1 MKITL
6 NKKNKLSG
14 IISIEIEKNDYE
26 QKVNDVLKKYSKTA
40 KIPGFRKGFVPIGL
54 VKKQYGNAVKVDE
67 INKLLDSSLKKYIQ
81 DEKLDILGGP
91 IPHMDNDINWDSE
104 IINFD
109 FEIGYTPEFKINL
122 KPKKPILKYE
132 VKADKK
138 MVDGQIKN
146 IQSQYGKLI
155 SKPKVENNS
164 EITANFNCT
173 TDEINNSSMFKTES
187 LKPSFLKRII
197 GLKVGNELTEI
208 GSKIFKENYE
218 LSRNLKIELEKA
230 KNFKSEVSIK
240 IEEINEREMADLDQ
254 DLFDK
259 VFGKNSV
266 KSVTEMKNKL
276 SEDFVKQFQNQ
287 VDQKLMNDT
296 IEYLIES
303 TKINLPSEFLIKWMK
318 LSSENKISI
327 DEAKSEYE
335 KSEKGMKYQLIESKI
350 IIDNDLQVNF
360 EDLKSFTTDL
370 IKNQMLQYG
379 QAIPDEKEVDGIVAR
394 VMSNKDE
401 IKRLTEQLTSTRILN
416 FFKDNFNYKTKKV
429 SYDEYIKEAYPS

>member
-6 NKKNKLSG
+6 NKKNKLTG
-14 IISIEIEKNDYE
+14 IITIEINKDDYE
-26 QKVNDVLKKYSKTA
+26 QNVNDVLKRYSKTA

-164 EITANFNCT
+164 EITANFNCA

-208 GSKIFKENYE
+208 ASKIFKENYE

>member
-14 IISIEIEKNDYE
+14 IISIEIDKNDYE
-26 QKVNDVLKKYSKTA
+26 QKVNDVLKRYSKTA

-67 INKLLDSSLKKYIQ
+67 INKLLDSTLKKYIQ

-146 IQSQYGKLI
+146 IQSKYGKLI

-164 EITANFNCT
+164 EITANFNCP

-187 LKPSFLKRII
+187 LKPSFLKKII